1 MTFIAQA
8 VACAWS
14 CVVQVAVFNWAMGS
28 IEDVCS
34 PTQKNGYTCP
44 GASVFYTASVV
55 WGVIGPARLFGAGAM
70 YSSLQ
75 WYWLIGAAAPVITYF
90 AAKKWPSSPIR
101 YLHWPVIFGG
111 TGQIPPATVYIYLCC
126 ELINIYSTFSRFRG
140 RAHSICYANC

>member
-1 MTFIAQA
+1 MTYEADYLVQPRVTFIAQA

-90 AAKKWPSSPIR
+90 AAKKWPGSPIR

-126 ELINIYSTFSRFRG
+126 EYIYPR
-140 RAHSICYANC
+140 